1 MPKVDF
7 NRTEELIEVVF
18 NGEIFRFGATFAGR
32 VFNSEMPQDIR
43 QPIQPGNSTALLD
56 GNTLSVQSL
65 SLGGQLL
72 GSLSLSLGVFTPNGD
87 GVNDGLDISYDL
99 FKLTASSPVIVEV
112 RDLAGRRVREVYN
125 GLDTAGRHVRQW
137 DGMDGSG
144 QKVSPGL
151 YICRVEAAT
160 EEGRETKSGVVS
172 VVY

>member
-1 MPKVDF
+1 M
-7 NRTEELIEVVF
+7 
-18 NGEIFRFGATFAGR
+18 
-32 VFNSEMPQDIR
+32 
-43 QPIQPGNSTALLD
+43 
-56 GNTLSVQSL
+56 
-65 SLGGQLL
+65 
-72 GSLSLSLGVFTPNGD
+72 SLGVFTPNGD
-87 GVNDGLDISYDL
+87 GVNDGLDIAYDL
-99 FKLTASSPVIVEV
+99 LKLTAPSPVVVEV

-125 GLDTAGRHVRQW
+125 GFDTAGRHVRRW